1 MNRLCLLLLWEHLT
15 ADCDVTYVEKNVSSQ
30 LSGKDANARLQRNK
44 LKVTEDNLHEEG
56 ELSPKSDELPNNGHG
71 NKAANQRTYEDGS
84 DRSRFLFLSNYTC
97 KYFGLFLSF

>member
-1 MNRLCLLLLWEHLT
+1 MWEQLI
-15 ADCDVTYVEKNVSSQ
+15 ADCDVTDVEKNVPSQ
-30 LSGKDANARLQRNK
+30 LSGKDANAGLQRNK
-44 LKVTEDNLHEEG
+44 LKVTEDNSHEEG

-71 NKAANQRTYEDGS
+71 IKAANQRTYVDGS